1 MTARTV
7 ISPELR
13 EWILATSR
21 AGHAPRTVV
30 ELMRSHGYDPRQS
43 RSVVAE
49 VLKLPLAP
57 LLADADAPL
66 VRRTR
71 HPEAPLAM
79 AADRE
84 VRVSLS
90 VTKPALRVLDGLLTG
105 EECDELVAL
114 ARPRLARALT
124 VDATGNLQVDHRRTS
139 AGMFFKLG
147 ELPLVAQLEQRIAGL
162 LDIPVSHG
170 EGLQILHYLP
180 GQEYTPHYDW
190 FDPEQPGFAAV
201 TERGGQ
207 RIASVVMYLN
217 TPEAGGGTAFPAAGL
232 TVTALRGSAVYFAY
246 ESGDTSSLHAGLPVL
261 GGEKWI
267 ATKWLRERPY

>member
-43 RSVVAE
+43 RSMVAE
-49 VLKLPLAP
+49 VLKLPLAT

-71 HPEAPLAM
+71 HPEAPLTM

>member
-1 MTARTV
+1 MTARTA

-49 VLKLPLAP
+49 VLKLPLAT

-66 VRRTR
+66 LRRTR

-79 AADRE
+79 AGDRE

-90 VTKPALRVLDGLLTG
+90 VSKPALRVLDGLLTG

-124 VDATGNLQVDHRRTS
+124 VDAAGNLQVDHRRTS

>member
-1 MTARTV
+1 MTPRTA

-21 AGHAPRTVV
+21 AGHGPQTVV

-43 RSVVAE
+43 RSMVAE
-49 VLKLPLAP
+49 VLKLPLAT
-57 LLADADAPL
+57 LQENADSPL

-71 HPEAPLAM
+71 HPEAPLAK
-79 AADRE
+79 AGDRD
-84 VRVSLS
+84 VRVSASLD
-90 VTKPALRVLDGLLTG
+90 KPVLRVLDGLLTG
-105 EECDELVAL
+105 EECDELIAM

-124 VDATGNLQVDHRRTS
+124 VDASGGQQVDHRRTS
-139 AGMFFKLG
+139 VGMFFKLG
-147 ELPLVAQLEQRIAGL
+147 ELPLVAQLEQRIAEL
-162 LDIPVSHG
+162 FDIPVSHG

-180 GQEYTPHYDW
+180 GQEYQPHFDW
-190 FDPEQPGFAAV
+190 FDPAQPGYATITA
-201 TERGGQ
+201 RGGQ

-246 ESGDTSSLHAGLPVL
+246 EGGDASSLHAGLPVL
-261 GGEKWI
+261 RGEKWI

>member
-1 MTARTV
+1 MTARTA

-49 VLKLPLAP
+49 VLKLPLAT

-79 AADRE
+79 AGDRE

>member
-1 MTARTV
+1 MTARTA

-49 VLKLPLAP
+49 VLKLPLAT

>member
-1 MTARTV
+1 
-7 ISPELR
+7 
-13 EWILATSR
+13 
-21 AGHAPRTVV
+21 
-30 ELMRSHGYDPRQS
+30 
-43 RSVVAE
+43 
-49 VLKLPLAP
+49 
-57 LLADADAPL
+57 
-66 VRRTR
+66 
-71 HPEAPLAM
+71 
-79 AADRE
+79 
-84 VRVSLS
+84 
-90 VTKPALRVLDGLLTG
+90 KPALRVLDGLLTG

-124 VDATGNLQVDHRRTS
+124 VDAAGNLQVDHRRTS

-261 GGEKWI
+261 GGDKWI

>member
-1 MTARTV
+1 MTARTA

-43 RSVVAE
+43 RSMVAE
-49 VLKLPLAP
+49 VLKLPLAT

-79 AADRE
+79 AGDRE

>member
-49 VLKLPLAP
+49 VLKLPLAT

-162 LDIPVSHG
+162 LEIPVSHG